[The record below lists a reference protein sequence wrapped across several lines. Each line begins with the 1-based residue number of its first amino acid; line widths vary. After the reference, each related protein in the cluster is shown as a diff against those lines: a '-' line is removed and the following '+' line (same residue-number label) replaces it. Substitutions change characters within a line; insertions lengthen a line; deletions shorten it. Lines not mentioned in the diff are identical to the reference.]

1 MKTKI
6 ITLESHDDL
15 ISVRDKLS
23 WAKTP
28 RILLVWPKYEKVTL
42 RLLDLKILQR
52 HADSLGAQL
61 GLVTRRMNVRR
72 DAESLGIPV
81 FKTAIAA
88 QKDLWPAPAPRTQRT
103 PKPPKSGLR
112 EMREGVSIQEPA
124 WRTSLAGRVVAFTA
138 GVLAVLVLAGLF
150 IPRAALTLHPEKQN
164 VSVVIPVNADPNVQ
178 SVSLTG
184 ELPVQTISLTL
195 SHQKTVLVTSQVTI
209 PKDKAKGVA
218 QFKNLGPDEISIP
231 AGTVVVAEGTP
242 SIRFVTL
249 NDTLL
254 PGGVDKIVEVRI
266 EALEAGA
273 HANLETGVIE
283 RVEGPLGLSMIVS
296 NPEPTIGGTDTKMI
310 GPNENDRTTLRESLL
325 KELATMAEEQARQ
338 QLGVTDL
345 LLNDTLQMKD
355 IQHEEFSPPAGEAGG
370 SLWLSIQAE
379 FTADYILAED
389 LKALAASSVTAS
401 IPQGFSP
408 FGEMTFNLLD
418 EPITDSTGVTHFRLQ
433 AAQTA
438 LREVNTLQ
446 VFNLIRGASSEQAKT
461 KLQQALGLR
470 EEPQIALT
478 PSWWKWLPLIPF
490 NLSVE
495 VK

>member
-6 ITLESHDDL
+6 ITLASHDDL

-72 DAESLGIPV
+72 DAEALGIPV

-112 EMREGVSIQEPA
+112 EMREDVYVKEPA
-124 WRTSLAGRVVAFTA
+124 WRTSLVGRVVTFTA
-138 GVLAVLVLAGLF
+138 GVMAVLVLAGLF
-150 IPRAALTLHPEKQN
+150 VPRAALTLHPEIQN
-164 VSVVIPVNADPNVQ
+164 ASVIIPISAGPDVR
-178 SVSLTG
+178 SVSLAG
-184 ELPVQTISLTL
+184 ELPAQTISITV
-195 SHQKTVLVTSQVTI
+195 SHEKTVPVTSQI
-209 PKDKAKGVA
+209 ILPKDKAKGIA
-218 QFKNLGPDEISIP
+218 QFTNLGPDEISIP
-231 AGTVVVAEGTP
+231 AGTVVTSEGTP
-242 SIRFVTL
+242 PIRFVTL
-249 NDTLL
+249 NDTIL
-254 PGGVDKIVEVRI
+254 PGGVDEIVEVRI
-266 EALEAGA
+266 EALEAGTR
-273 HANLETGVIE
+273 ANLETGAI
-283 RVEGPLGLSMIVS
+283 RTVEGPLGLSMIVS
-296 NPEPTIGGTDTKMI
+296 NPEPTIGGTDSRMI
-310 GPNENDRTTLRESLL
+310 GADENDRAALREAVLN
-325 KELATMAEEQARQ
+325 ELTSMAGEQIRAQ
-338 QLGVTDL
+338 IGEADL
-345 LLNDTLQMKD
+345 FLPDTLEMKA
-355 IQHEEFSPPAGEAGG
+355 IQREEVSPPDGEAGN
-370 SLWLSIQAE
+370 SLSLDIQAE
-379 FTADYILAED
+379 FTANYILADD
-389 LKALAASSVTAS
+389 LKALAASSVNAS

-418 EPITDSTGVTHFRLQ
+418 DPVTDSTGVTHFRLE
-433 AAQTA
+433 AAQIA
-438 LREVNTLQ
+438 LRDVNAIQ
-446 VFNLIRGASSEQAKT
+446 VFNLIRGMSPEQARDQLQKT
-461 KLQQALGLR
+461 LSLR
-470 EEPQIALT
+470 EEPRITLM